1 MLKTFL
7 QLVNSWWT
15 ILVWSGDWMLHHGIV
30 VWVPTLRS
38 HVCHSTSCWPGIC
51 CRKCVGLHLR
61 GSSTR
66 DLSLNYTRYD
76 FMDIWMHV
84 LKLNK
89 NQLLLNLVLTVVLQ
103 IYFIPFFFSVLNKK
117 KTLSWLA
124 SSSSCVTWIRPFL
137 DNVAIRVIR

>member
-1 MLKTFL
+1 
-7 QLVNSWWT
+7 
-15 ILVWSGDWMLHHGIV
+15 
-30 VWVPTLRS
+30 
-38 HVCHSTSCWPGIC
+38 
-51 CRKCVGLHLR
+51 
-61 GSSTR
+61 
-66 DLSLNYTRYD
+66 
-76 FMDIWMHV
+76 MHV